1 VGASS
6 KNYRKRKE
14 QHMAYEKG
22 WFWMAAGVL
31 ALGLNGA
38 YQDGEFQWVHAAAQ
52 RSVHAIEQASDQ
64 ASRVIDVAEVMLG
77 RTPASL
83 ERTEVALQRVQ
94 AKVACKRFE
103 MAQREMA
110 KAQVQRDLASARVD
124 HQLAQMQMKMQMNM
138 DRVRAITIERSSRIN
153 CPEMSRVVVMTSVP
167 RIDLSN
173 LPEVHIPQITIPSI
187 APHAHS
193 NGPI

>member
-1 VGASS
+1 
-6 KNYRKRKE
+6 
-14 QHMAYEKG
+14 MMYEKG
-22 WFWMAAGVL
+22 WYWLAAGVL

-52 RSVHAIEQASDQ
+52 RSIHAVERASEQAS
-64 ASRVIDVAEVMLG
+64 RLIDVAEVMLG

-83 ERTEVALQRVQ
+83 ERTEVALQKVQ
-94 AKVACKRFE
+94 TKVACKRFE

-110 KAQVQRDLASARVD
+110 KAQVQRDLAAVRID
-124 HQLAQMQMKMQMNM
+124 EQLAQVQMKM
-138 DRVRAITIERSSRIN
+138 DRVRAITIARTNSIN
-153 CPEMSRVVVMTSVP
+153 CPEMSRVVVMTNIP

-173 LPEVHIPQITIPSI
+173 LPDVQIPQITIPSV
-187 APHAHS
+187 APHTHS